1 MKRLRNIF
9 TRIPLVLRV
18 VSLYVVVGLPLW
30 FAASTGQFTHRVAAD
45 THITPRRPVAAVPLV
60 SIKTGAPATVAV
72 PNVGI
77 NLPVIQGEYDA
88 VKDSWTLTD
97 DKAQFAAMTDQP
109 NDRAGNTFIYGHN
122 TDPVFAKLSA
132 LKAGDVAEVKTSNN
146 LTFRY
151 VYSGEQIVQPTNT
164 DILNAEPAT
173 PRLTLMTCEGIFS
186 QTRRVMFFDFKEVV

>member
-1 MKRLRNIF
+1 M
-9 TRIPLVLRV
+9 
-18 VSLYVVVGLPLW
+18 YVVVGVPLW
-30 FAASTGQFTHRVAAD
+30 LASTTIQPPKVVANLHPVQHRQLAAEVS
-45 THITPRRPVAAVPLV
+45 RP
-60 SIKTGAPATVAV
+60 IKTGAPVSIQV

-77 NLPVIQGEYDA
+77 NLAVIDGSYDP

-97 DKAQFAAMTDQP
+97 DKAQFAAMTDLP

-122 TDPVFAKLSA
+122 TDAVFAKLA
-132 LKAGDVAEVKTSNN
+132 GLKAGDIAEIKTANN
-146 LTFRY
+146 LTFQY
-151 VYSGEQIVQPTNT
+151 VYSGEQIVQPSNT

>member
-1 MKRLRNIF
+1 M
-9 TRIPLVLRV
+9 
-18 VSLYVVVGLPLW
+18 YVVVGIPLW
-30 FAASTGQFTHRVAAD
+30 YASTTIQPPKVVVAD
-45 THITPRRPVAAVPLV
+45 HPTQTRQITPEVTR
-60 SIKTGAPATVAV
+60 SIKTGTPVSVLV

-77 NLPVIQGEYDA
+77 NLPVINGTYDSA
-88 VKDSWTLTD
+88 KDSWTLTD

-122 TDPVFAKLSA
+122 TDPVFAKLA
-132 LKAGDVAEVKTSNN
+132 GLKAGDIAEVKTANN

-151 VYSGEQIVQPTNT
+151 VYSGEQIVQPSNT